1 MGWKS
6 YTTDT
11 YYEIERI
18 VSAERLPG
26 GWRVM
31 VKWQGYPDPTPEPLS
46 KVLRDTQSPEILL
59 QIEQCKNEYL
69 AKHPSARTMLEREAV
84 VAEPPRPTRV
94 QPNRARAQTDKFTF
108 MIYGANDPMLS
119 ARAITMGLK
128 TLQKEI
134 KQRCSALL
142 QFRPDFSL
150 TT

>member
-1 MGWKS
+1 
-6 YTTDT
+6 
-11 YYEIERI
+11 
-18 VSAERLPG
+18 
-26 GWRVM
+26 
-31 VKWQGYPDPTPEPLS
+31 
-46 KVLRDTQSPEILL
+46 
-59 QIEQCKNEYL
+59 
-69 AKHPSARTMLEREAV
+69 MLEREAV

-94 QPNRARAQTDKFTF
+94 QPNRARVQTDKFTF

-150 TT
+150 MA